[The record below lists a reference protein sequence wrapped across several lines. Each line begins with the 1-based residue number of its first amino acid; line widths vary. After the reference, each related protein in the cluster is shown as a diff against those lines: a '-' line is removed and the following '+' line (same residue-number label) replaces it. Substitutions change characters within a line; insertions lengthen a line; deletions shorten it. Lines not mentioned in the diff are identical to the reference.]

1 MGFMRD
7 LTTSALFVL
16 VMSGAPAAAQYPD
29 KPITVVVPF
38 AAGGPTDVVTRLLG
52 DHMSRTLGQTIIV
65 ENVGGAGGTIGMTR
79 AAQATP
85 DGYTIAVGN
94 TGTQELWAKVGD
106 GMKG

>member
-65 ENVGGAGGTIGMTR
+65 ELSLIH
-79 AAQATP
+79 
-85 DGYTIAVGN
+85 I
-94 TGTQELWAKVGD
+94 
-106 GMKG
+106 

>member
-38 AAGGPTDVVTRLLG
+38 AAGGPTTCRVR
-52 DHMSRTLGQTIIV
+52 
-65 ENVGGAGGTIGMTR
+65 
-79 AAQATP
+79 
-85 DGYTIAVGN
+85 
-94 TGTQELWAKVGD
+94 
-106 GMKG
+106 